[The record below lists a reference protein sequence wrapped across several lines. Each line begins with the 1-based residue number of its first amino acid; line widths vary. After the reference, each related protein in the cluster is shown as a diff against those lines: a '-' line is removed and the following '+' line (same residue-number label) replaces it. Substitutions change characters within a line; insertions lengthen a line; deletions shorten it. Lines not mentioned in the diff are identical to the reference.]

1 MQNNSQSANTHNS
14 KQTGET
20 AARHL
25 VRRVPTAAAE
35 ETAASVLARL
45 PGHIFD
51 YADTVYIV
59 DDKGVLLGAVPLPRL
74 LAAAPHHAL
83 RDLARKPFPTVH
95 PGVDQETVASLAIVN
110 CLAAIPVVDE
120 NQRLLGVV
128 PPQALLEVLRH
139 EHVEDLHRL
148 VGIRHY
154 NLQARTAMEAT
165 PIRRV
170 WDRLPWL
177 LVGLLGSMLATYVM
191 ARFEHAL
198 QSRVAIAFFVPG
210 IVYLA
215 DAMGTQTE
223 AIAVRG
229 LSLSHAT
236 MRSMIAGEL
245 RTGFLIGLIL
255 GTLTFPFVWLVFGDT
270 HLALAVSLALVV
282 AGSAATTIGFL
293 FPWLFSRFG
302 KDPAFGSGPIATIIQ
317 DVLSLVVYFAIVS
330 LIVL

>member
-1 MQNNSQSANTHNS
+1 MQNHNQNVNTRDS
-14 KQTGET
+14 KHTGET
-20 AARHL
+20 AARYL
-25 VRRVPTAAAE
+25 VRCVPTGGPDD
-35 ETAASVLARL
+35 TVASVLAKL

-59 DDKGVLLGAVPLPRL
+59 DGTGALLGAVPLPRL
-74 LAAAPHHAL
+74 LAAAPHHPL
-83 RDLARKPFPTVH
+83 RDIARRPFPTVH
-95 PGVDQETVASLAIVN
+95 PGADQETVASLAIVN
-110 CLAAIPVVDE
+110 GLAAVPVVDE
-120 NQRLLGVV
+120 QQRLLGVV

-154 NLQARTAMEAT
+154 NLQARTAMEAP

-191 ARFEHAL
+191 TRFEHSL
-198 QSRVAIAFFVPG
+198 QSRVAIAFFIPG

-215 DAMGTQTE
+215 DAIGTQTE

-236 MRSMIAGEL
+236 MHSMIAGEL

-255 GTLTFPFVWLVFGDT
+255 GTLTFPFVWLVFGDAR
-270 HLALAVSLALVV
+270 LALAVSLALVV

-293 FPWLFSRFG
+293 FPWAFSRLG
-302 KDPAFGSGPIATIIQ
+302 KDPAFGSGPICTVIQ
-317 DVLSLVVYFAIVS
+317 DVLSLIVYFIIVS